1 MLAYINRKENKLSE
15 SNSMLEA
22 ARRIIKD
29 RKDVMSL
36 TAKTGTWSQKGSN
49 SEPSTPEQVRKN
61 NYELRISPSEMKMD
75 LKHTKSL
82 NTC

>member
-36 TAKTGTWSQKGSN
+36 TSKTGTWS
-49 SEPSTPEQVRKN
+49 
-61 NYELRISPSEMKMD
+61 
-75 LKHTKSL
+75 
-82 NTC
+82 